1 MTGPGTRPRFA
12 DAHAE
17 LAIVA
22 ADIRDNR
29 ARADPDLVA
38 AGKLDADE
46 ARDRLR
52 IAVALAAHWRA
63 VVDFAPL
70 PDPAPDPVTAG
81 AASQRELLA
90 MLEQVTAGAARR
102 AARAHDAMIV
112 ERAHFARMTR
122 EELWALT
129 DANDPLSH
137 RIRPYLHHESY
148 AAACDALLWWQRR
161 TGELSVRFLINT
173 TLELRTAAR
182 AWKQAA

>member
-52 IAVALAAHWRA
+52 IAAALAAHWRA

-70 PDPAPDPVTAG
+70 PDPVTAG
-81 AASQRELLA
+81 AASQRDLLA

-102 AARAHDAMIV
+102 AARAHDAMIA
-112 ERAHFARMTR
+112 ERAHFGRMTR

-137 RIRPYLHHESY
+137 RIRPWLHHESY
-148 AAACDALLWWQRR
+148 AAACGALLWWQRR
-161 TGELSVRFLINT
+161 TGEMSVRFLVDT
-173 TLELRTAAR
+173 TLALRAAAR